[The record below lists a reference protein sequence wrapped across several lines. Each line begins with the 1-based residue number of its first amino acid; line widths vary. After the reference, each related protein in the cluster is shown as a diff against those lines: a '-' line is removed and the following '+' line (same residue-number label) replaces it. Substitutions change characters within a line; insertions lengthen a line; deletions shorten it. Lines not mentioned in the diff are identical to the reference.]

1 MSLRK
6 SRNRRSP
13 TAKPLALAAGLAGVV
28 GLAAV
33 LRKRRQGDDLG
44 YGPPNESHPS
54 HETLAPARAAAG
66 AESRD

>member
-1 MSLRK
+1 M
-6 SRNRRSP
+6 
-13 TAKPLALAAGLAGVV
+13 

-54 HETLAPARAAAG
+54 HETLAPARAAAR
-66 AESRD
+66 AENAT